1 MTSVLLFTASTAA
14 RIFRHGVPV
23 LWVALAV
30 LLFAAAMSS
39 HAEDVSAGRSFA
51 LVVGDWQRTF
61 DSIERSLND
70 QQLDEARRRR
80 WDTLLTAVID
90 DARAFEA
97 DARREIEAQTRLL
110 EALGPAPAEGQP
122 AEGRD
127 VARERKEISDTI
139 GLYRARLAQTELAV
153 TRAASLQEQLAATVR
168 QRFVAQLLQRDPSPL
183 APGVLRDGLT
193 AAADRFQQALAA
205 PLDAWVAL
213 PDDQRVRL
221 GWLLPIASLLAAGAA
236 VVLRRPLVAR
246 AARRLAGGSPAPS
259 AGRRL
264 TSAALRTIGDGLLP
278 ALALAVP
285 LLVIWGASDLPIGDP
300 AIRVVLAVTLAVSA
314 LAVGAALVRATLA
327 PPEPNAG
334 LSPLTPEAARHLCRC
349 IAFLGVVFIVELA
362 LRRAAIALPPA
373 PVALHAVDG
382 LTYCGL
388 AAVGLAL
395 AARGR
400 VWRQRQAAT
409 AEAAL
414 PSGDETGRWEEAG
427 AAAEPGAA
435 AESAAGASADRP
447 ARLHPPEPAKIVA
460 RIAALLAGL
469 AAVATIVG
477 QTRLGMT
484 ITDTLL
490 WGATALGLCLL
501 VRAAGRAAIA
511 ALLRTAPL
519 RPTAGLTATTA
530 RGVLAAVRVLLDPL
544 LAAVGIWA
552 LAPLWGFA
560 REDLARWG
568 RGMLQGFTIGGVTIS
583 LAALA
588 LAAVVL
594 VAALAA
600 ARAAR
605 RALSDRLL
613 PRTRLDAGVQNS
625 ISVGAGYVGVVA
637 AVLLAISVLG
647 VDLSNFA
654 IVAGALSVGIGFG
667 LQNIVNNF
675 VSGLIL
681 LIERPVKVGDW
692 VAVGSQQGLVKRINV
707 RSTELETFERSA
719 VILPNSDLLSN
730 ALINWTHKDRVGR
743 VDVRVGVD
751 YGVDSE
757 KVRDVLLACARAHPE
772 VMAWPQPF
780 VLFFDFTDNAL
791 VFELRAFLR
800 NVEKRARVASDLR
813 FAIDKACREAGIAF
827 PYTQSEVHLRDIER
841 LEQVLARLTPA
852 PPAEPSA
859 GAPSSHR
866 ARTAAGRLF
875 GRDRPGR

>member
-1 MTSVLLFTASTAA
+1 MTVLPVSIAAATARLYRRVAPYLQA
-14 RIFRHGVPV
+14 
-23 LWVALAV
+23 ALAV
-30 LLFAAAMSS
+30 LLFAAAMPS
-39 HAEDVSAGRSFA
+39 HAEEVSAGRSFA
-51 LVVGDWQRTF
+51 LVAGDWQRTF

-70 QQLDEARRRR
+70 QVDEARRRR
-80 WDTLLTAVID
+80 WDALLTAVID
-90 DARAFEA
+90 DAHAFEA

-122 AEGRD
+122 AESRD

-153 TRAASLQEQLAATVR
+153 TRAASLQEQLASTFR
-168 QRFVAQLLQRDPSPL
+168 QRFVQQLLQRDPSPL
-183 APGVLRDGLT
+183 APGVLRDGL
-193 AAADRFQQALAA
+193 AAATDRFRQTLAT
-205 PLDAWVAL
+205 PLDAWAAL

-221 GWLLPIASLLAAGAA
+221 GWLLPAALLLAGGAA
-236 VVLRRPLVAR
+236 LVLRRPLVAR
-246 AARRLAGGSPAPS
+246 AAHRFARVSPLPS

-278 ALALAVP
+278 AAALAVP
-285 LLVIWGASDLPIGDP
+285 LLVIWGATDLPVADP
-300 AIRVVLAVTLAVSA
+300 TIRVLLAATLALSA
-314 LAVGAALVRATLA
+314 VIIGAALVRATLA
-327 PPEPNAG
+327 PPEPDAG

-349 IAFLGVVFIVELA
+349 IAFLGIVFIIELA
-362 LRRAAIALPPA
+362 LRRVAAALPPA
-373 PVALHAVDG
+373 PAALHAVDG
-382 LTYCGL
+382 LAYCGL
-388 AAVGLAL
+388 AALGLAL

-400 VWRQRQAAT
+400 VWRQT
-409 AEAAL
+409 ETPLAEAAL
-414 PSGDETGRWEEAG
+414 PPGDETGRWEEAG
-427 AAAEPGAA
+427 AAAEPGAVAEPA
-435 AESAAGASADRP
+435 ADASSARP
-447 ARLHPPEPAKIVA
+447 ARLRRPEPAKIAA

-469 AAVATIVG
+469 AAVAAIVG
-477 QTRLGMT
+477 QTRLGMA

-501 VRAAGRAAIA
+501 ARAAGRAAIA

-519 RPTAGLTATTA
+519 RPSAGLTATTA
-530 RGVLAAVRVLLDPL
+530 RGVLAAIRMLLDPL
-544 LAAVGIWA
+544 LAAVAIWA

-594 VAALAA
+594 VVALAA
-600 ARAAR
+600 VRAAR

-625 ISVGAGYVGVVA
+625 ISVGAGYAGVVA

-707 RSTELETFERSA
+707 RSTELETFERSS
-719 VILPNSDLLSN
+719 VIVPNSDLLSN
-730 ALINWTHKDRVGR
+730 AVINWTHKDRVGR

-757 KVRDVLLACARAHPE
+757 TVREVLLACARAHPE

-780 VLFFDFTDNAL
+780 VLFSDFTDNAL

-800 NVEKRARVASDLR
+800 NVEKRSRVASDLR
-813 FAIDKACREAGIAF
+813 FAIDKACREAGIPF
-827 PYTQSEVHLRDIER
+827 PYAQSEIHLRDIER
-841 LEQVLARLTPA
+841 LEQVLAKLSPA
-852 PPAEPSA
+852 AEPSA
-859 GAPSSHR
+859 RAPSGHR
-866 ARTAAGRLF
+866 VRTATGRLHGGDRS
-875 GRDRPGR
+875 GR